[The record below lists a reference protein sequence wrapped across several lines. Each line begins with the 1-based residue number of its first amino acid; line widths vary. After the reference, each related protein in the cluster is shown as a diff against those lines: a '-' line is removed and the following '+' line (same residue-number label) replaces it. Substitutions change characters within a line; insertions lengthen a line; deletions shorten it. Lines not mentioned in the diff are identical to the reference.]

1 MEENAVDMRLMERL
15 RRITEE
21 ERNILAGS
29 RQVQKNLYTAASD
42 FTVDCE
48 KMMSRGTLFD
58 IRTHTR
64 FIHFPKHRH
73 NYIEI
78 MYMCEGSTTHIINDT
93 EKVILKKG
101 DLLFLHQTCFHEI
114 EAAGE
119 NDIGINFIVLPE
131 FFHTA
136 FDMMEEEN
144 VLSDFIISSLTG
156 DGRQCQYLHFQ
167 VAEVLPIQNLI
178 ENMVWSIES
187 QHRNETR
194 INRVTMGLL
203 FLQLLE
209 HTDRIAS
216 GSSLAQLSQAMA
228 VRALRYVE
236 EHYTD
241 GTLTELAE
249 REHQSLYQM
258 SRCIKAETGH
268 TFKELLQMKRF
279 QVACSLL
286 RTSRLSVS
294 DIISMVGYDNTSYFY
309 RRFQERYRMSPREYR
324 MQEKL

>member
-1 MEENAVDMRLMERL
+1 
-15 RRITEE
+15 
-21 ERNILAGS
+21 
-29 RQVQKNLYTAASD
+29 
-42 FTVDCE
+42 
-48 KMMSRGTLFD
+48 
-58 IRTHTR
+58 
-64 FIHFPKHRH
+64 
-73 NYIEI
+73 
-78 MYMCEGSTTHIINDT
+78 MCEGSTTHIINGT
-93 EKVILKKG
+93 ERVVLEKG

-119 NDIGINFIVLPE
+119 NDIGVNFIVLPE

-136 FDMMEEEN
+136 FDMMDEEN
-144 VLSDFIISSLTG
+144 VLSNFIISSLTG
-156 DGRQCQYLHFQ
+156 DGRQCQYLHFR
-167 VAEVLPIQNLI
+167 VAEILPIQNLI
-178 ENMVWSIES
+178 ENMVWSIEN

-194 INRVTMGLL
+194 INRVTMGLV

-228 VRALRYVE
+228 VSALRYVE

-258 SRCIKAETGH
+258 SRYIKAETGY
-268 TFKELLQMKRF
+268 TFKEILQMKRF

-286 RTSRLSVS
+286 KTSKLSVS
-294 DIISMVGYDNTSYFY
+294 DIITMVGYDNTSYFY
-309 RRFQERYRMSPREYR
+309 RKFQEKYHMSPRQYR
-324 MQEKL
+324 LEEKS